1 MEDRPAQVGRL
12 CVMQEQFL
20 VDLDLRRVPAL
31 APDVIVVGSGIAA
44 LSAALVA
51 ADNASVLLLT
61 KNGLLESNTL
71 YAQGGV
77 AAALAPEDSPE
88 AHLRDTREA
97 GVGLCE
103 EPAVRKLVE
112 QGRERVRELIA
123 WGAPF
128 DRDHGE
134 LSLNLEG
141 GHRQRR
147 VLHAMG
153 DATGEAIEN
162 LLAARVRAQPN
173 ISIHE
178 HHFAVDLLHHEGVCH
193 GVIALDAKGN
203 RFLKIEARAT
213 ILASGGLGQIYREST
228 NPDVTTGDGI
238 AMALRAGATVQDMEF
253 VQFHPTTLYI
263 AGAKR
268 FLISEAVRGEGAYLI
283 NAKGDRFMNE
293 FDPRGELAP
302 RDVVAR
308 GIFLEMKRTGSTNV
322 FLTLAHLDPK
332 HVMARFPT
340 IYRTLK
346 KYGLDLAKDRIPVR
360 PACHYTMGG
369 VRTDLLARTDLHRL
383 LAAGETACC
392 GIHGANRLA
401 SNSLLD
407 GLVYGHEA
415 GKQALALA
423 QESQATFPLKQVK
436 PLRSK
441 EVIPLDVDDVRAS
454 LKSLVS
460 RAAGILR
467 DGDTMAQALQMLD
480 FWQNYVYA
488 EEFQSV
494 RGLELQ
500 NMLAC
505 AQLVIRSALRREES
519 RGAHQRSD
527 FPDTGDAKWSTHL
540 TINRRDFDS

>member
-1 MEDRPAQVGRL
+1 MQASRL
-12 CVMQEQFL
+12 DGMQEEYL
-20 VDLDLRRVPAL
+20 LDLDLRRVPAL
-31 APDVIVVGSGIAA
+31 APDVVVVGSGVAA
-44 LSAALVA
+44 LTAALVA
-51 ADNASVLLLT
+51 AENASVLLLT
-61 KNGLLESNTL
+61 KNRLVESNTY
-71 YAQGGV
+71 YAQGGI

-88 AHLRDTREA
+88 EHLKDTLEA
-97 GVGLCE
+97 GGGLCNE
-103 EPAVRKLVE
+103 DAVRKLVDK
-112 QGRERVRELIA
+112 GRARVRELIE
-123 WGAPF
+123 WGTPF
-128 DRDHGE
+128 DRDSGE

-141 GHRQRR
+141 GHGQRR

-162 LLAARVRAQPN
+162 QLTEQVRAQPN
-173 ISIHE
+173 ISILE
-178 HHFAVDLLHHEGVCH
+178 HHFAVDLLHHKGVCY
-193 GVIALDAKGN
+193 GVIALDVKGN
-203 RFLKIEARAT
+203 RFLKVEARAT
-213 ILASGGLGQIYREST
+213 VLASGGLGQIYREST

-263 AGAKR
+263 AGVKR
-268 FLISEAVRGEGAYLI
+268 FLISEAVRGEGAHLI
-283 NAKGDRFMNE
+283 NAKGERFMSAIDE
-293 FDPRGELAP
+293 RGELAP
-302 RDVVAR
+302 RDIVAR
-308 GIFLEMKRTGSTNV
+308 GIFTEMKGSDSTNV

-332 HVMARFPT
+332 HVETRFPT
-340 IYRTLK
+340 ICRTLK
-346 KYGLDLAKDRIPVR
+346 KYGLNLAKDRIPVR

-369 VRTDLLARTDLHRL
+369 VRTDLNASTDVQRL
-383 LAAGETACC
+383 LAAGEVACC

-407 GLVYGHEA
+407 GLVFGHEA
-415 GKQALALA
+415 GRQALALA
-423 QESQATFPLKQVK
+423 QASQETSPLKQVK
-436 PLRSK
+436 PMRTK

-454 LKSLVS
+454 LKSLVI

-488 EEFQSV
+488 EEFQAAG
-494 RGLELQ
+494 GLELQ

-527 FPDTGDAKWSTHL
+527 YPETDDANWRKNL
-540 TINRRDFDS
+540 TLNRRDFD